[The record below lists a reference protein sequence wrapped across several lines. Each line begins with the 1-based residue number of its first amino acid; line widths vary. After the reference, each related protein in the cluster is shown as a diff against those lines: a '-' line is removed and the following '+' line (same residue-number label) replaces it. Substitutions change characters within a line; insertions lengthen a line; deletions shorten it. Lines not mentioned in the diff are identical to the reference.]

1 MWVEGQGR
9 LLGSSIF
16 PGYFQLTA
24 CALNDVSA
32 VTELFDTLPNLSF
45 PIQTRFSGRRKG
57 YFIETLDR
65 QQWTREWA
73 MYFMDLQGEVPEGGE
88 WTHTVHEGE
97 QEEAKRV
104 FAETLQSQ
112 ES

>member
-1 MWVEGQGR
+1 MI
-9 LLGSSIF
+9 L
-16 PGYFQLTA
+16 
-24 CALNDVSA
+24 
-32 VTELFDTLPNLSF
+32 
-45 PIQTRFSGRRKG
+45 
-57 YFIETLDR
+57 R
-65 QQWTREWA
+65 QEWTREWA
-73 MYFMDLQGEVPEGGE
+73 MYFMDLQGEVPEGGQ